1 MSIRNPYTFFFY
13 KQYEDVRSTSCP
25 VVSRLKTRRH
35 HSGSTRSNCWAQH
48 AMNAINGS
56 CSIKNG
62 WACIRLNVVFSFEI
76 VGLYLSVYDE
86 CGPTWWSTA
95 TYYDKCV
102 DIKLTFGHV
111 NPVGCRRSSCSFFL
125 SLSVLF
131 CLRFCL
137 VLFYLYIAFLFV
149 VGCCSEFLFLGR
161 FTNSSYQHHPELK
174 NKKKKG
180 KNRRTTVEDNLL
192 FFSRLFFLSR
202 RILFSFFHFPFGLFV
217 S

>member
-1 MSIRNPYTFFFY
+1 M
-13 KQYEDVRSTSCP
+13 
-25 VVSRLKTRRH
+25 
-35 HSGSTRSNCWAQH
+35 
-48 AMNAINGS
+48 
-56 CSIKNG
+56 
-62 WACIRLNVVFSFEI
+62 
-76 VGLYLSVYDE
+76 
-86 CGPTWWSTA
+86 
-95 TYYDKCV
+95 

-180 KNRRTTVEDNLL
+180 KTEGRQLRIIFSFSLVSFSFHGEFYFL
-192 FFSRLFFLSR
+192 FFISLLVCLFLNGWYICNLSPCR
-202 RILFSFFHFPFGLFV
+202 YIPSCGSAF
-217 S
+217 